1 MNELDKSKEELI
13 KELKKLQQKYD
24 SLKEI
29 LKEDSTEDKQTKKV
43 LQESEDKFRT
53 VADFTYDWEY
63 WINTEGKI
71 MYISPSCE
79 RITGYTPKEFLQNP
93 ELFTRIIHPD
103 DKDIFKNHVHRVL
116 GTNEM
121 EPINFR
127 IITKNNEERWI
138 GHICQSVYDNNGN
151 NLGQRGS
158 NRDITERIQTEEA
171 LKLSETQLKEAQRMA
186 VIGNWELNLVTDEL
200 IWSDEIYHIFE
211 IDKEKIELSFEAFL
225 NAIHPDDRDTV
236 KEVFNFS
243 VENRNPYEIG
253 HRIQMTDG
261 RVKYVHEHCKTHYNA
276 EGKPLRSVGTVQDIT
291 KRKQA
296 EEIITTQKKRLV
308 YILKGTNV
316 GTWEWNI
323 QTGETVFDER
333 WAEIIGYQLE
343 EISPLSI
350 ETWRKF
356 SHPDDL
362 IVSDELLEKHF
373 SGELDYYECESRMK
387 HKNGD
392 WKWILIHCQ

>member
-1 MNELDKSKEELI
+1 MNDLDKSKEQLI